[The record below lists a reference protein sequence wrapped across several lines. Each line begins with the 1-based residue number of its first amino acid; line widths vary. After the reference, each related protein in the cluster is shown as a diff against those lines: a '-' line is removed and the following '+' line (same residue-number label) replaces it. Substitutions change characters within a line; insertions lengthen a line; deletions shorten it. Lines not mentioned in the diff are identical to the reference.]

1 MNGYVGKR
9 VMFPMRVFNVIAVSL
24 ILSLCLIG
32 CGKFHKGES
41 MKSSLS
47 QEQWRLFLSCW
58 QEGSLAQ
65 SPENSSLSGEG
76 RVALARR
83 SLTYAPAQEVEV
95 AICEDK
101 LRQRLPDTY
110 RQFLLTTNG
119 LILPMVD
126 ATGTYLLPAKSIDRL
141 VIMRP
146 ELAEIITDYTGDGF
160 VYDKEQLVVVSSGFD
175 AGELLLNPLVTDAND
190 EWEAWYLS
198 AHIPG
203 IIKFESF
210 SHLMMYL
217 YLYEKFGVVDVNGSA
232 DLLKYKDDSCLSL
245 FKS

>member
-1 MNGYVGKR
+1 
-9 VMFPMRVFNVIAVSL
+9 VSL
-24 ILSLCLIG
+24 MLFLCVVG
-32 CGKFHKGES
+32 CGKLQKGES

-47 QEQWRLFLSCW
+47 REQWGLFLSCW
-58 QEGSLAQ
+58 QDVSLAQ
-65 SPENSSLSGEG
+65 SPKNSSLSDEG

-83 SLTYAPAQEVEV
+83 SLTYAPAQDAEIV
-95 AICEDK
+95 ICEDK
-101 LRQRLPDTY
+101 LRQKLPDTY

-126 ATGTYLLPAKSIDRL
+126 ATGTYLLPAKSVDRL
-141 VIMRP
+141 VTMRP
-146 ELAEIITDYTGDGF
+146 ELAEIITGYTGNDF
-160 VYDKEQLVVVSSGFD
+160 VYDKEQLVIVSSGFD
-175 AGELLLNPLVTDAND
+175 AGELILNPLVTDANN

-217 YLYEKFGVVDVNGSA
+217 YLYEKSGVVDVNGSA
-232 DLLKYKDDSCLSL
+232 DLLKYKDDVCLSL
-245 FKS
+245 FKP